1 MLTVI
6 NNLGHTPNVLHF
18 HGENINQLPSTFNRV
33 IEEAVVSKL
42 DDRIALISTWTDDK
56 SCCLLQQ
63 CKKFGIDLINCV
75 PDDYDKNEKWYMPNK
90 IKFFINTIENI
101 DKEIVMFLDG
111 YDVLFATTDGILD
124 KFLNSGYRIL
134 FGPSCNNY
142 PDVIIDRVYGR
153 HKMGVYRYFNAGCC
167 IGYRE
172 DLLKFY
178 KEALNYVD
186 VYNPKNSEQLVIR
199 YAFANYSMG
208 PNQKFIGID
217 YECNIFQ
224 SMGCLQSTAPE
235 NKSTIRIWPNR
246 LPVINYVVTGSDGF
260 IGKNLVRELEKQ
272 ENVRVFKIDRKSG
285 SEIDTLNWIM
295 ANYDIDC
302 VFHLAAQT
310 SVFNDN
316 REQIVKDNILSF
328 MTVCDLCNKY
338 GVKLVYASSSTANNV
353 NTTSLYGISKNF
365 NEQYAKIYC
374 PDAIGIRLHNVY
386 SETDPRE
393 GTLMWQLL
401 NDEETEL
408 YNNGKNI
415 RCFTHIN
422 DAVRGLILCEHIDDI
437 KLINCVNY
445 EPITTEEFAKLASNF
460 NNKIKYKLIDKIR
473 DKDNN
478 EQAVD
483 TTIPLLKLEYKKV
496 KEIFTKKE

>member
-18 HGENINQLPSTFNRV
+18 HGENINQLPTTFNRV
-33 IEEAVVSKL
+33 KEEAVLKEI
-42 DDRIALISTWTDDK
+42 DDRIAIVSTWTDEE
-56 SCCLLQQ
+56 SCHLLQQ
-63 CKKFGIDLINCV
+63 CEKFGINLINCV
-75 PDDYDKNEKWYMPNK
+75 PDDYDKSQQWYMPNK
-90 IKFFINTIENI
+90 IKFFIKMLESI
-101 DKEIVMFLDG
+101 DNEIVMFLDG
-111 YDVLFATTDGILD
+111 YDVLIATTDNLLN
-124 KFLNSGYRIL
+124 KFLLCGYRIL

-142 PDVIIDRVYGR
+142 PDVLVDRIYGR
-153 HKMGVYRYFNAGCC
+153 HKMGTYRYFNAGCC

-178 KEALNYVD
+178 KEALNYID
-186 VYNPKNSEQLVIR
+186 IYNPKNSEQLVIR
-199 YAFANYSMG
+199 YAFANYSMD

-260 IGKNLVRELEKQ
+260 IGKHLVRELEKQ
-272 ENVRVFKIDRKSG
+272 ENVRVFEVDRKSG

-316 REQIVKDNILSF
+316 REQIVKDNIISF

-374 PDAIGIRLHNVY
+374 PNAIGIRLHNVY

-393 GTLMWQLL
+393 GTLMWYLL
-401 NDEETEL
+401 NNEETEL

-415 RCFTHIN
+415 RCFTHID
-422 DAVRGLILCEHIDDI
+422 DAVRGLILCEHIDDV

-478 EQAVD
+478 EQVVD
-483 TTIPLLKLEYKKV
+483 ETIPLLKLEYKKV